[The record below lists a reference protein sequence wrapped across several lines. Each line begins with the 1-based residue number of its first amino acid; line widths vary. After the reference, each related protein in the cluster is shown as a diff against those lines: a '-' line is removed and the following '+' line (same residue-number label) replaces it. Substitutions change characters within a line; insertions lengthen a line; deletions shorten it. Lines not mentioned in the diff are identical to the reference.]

1 MSALGQKR
9 TLVRVHM
16 MSALPLKADI
26 DPQSAN
32 VRFVPIADIASSF
45 DQFVGATK
53 QRERKGDAERLAS
66 LEIDYQLDLRNSL
79 DRQIRRFLAP

>member
-45 DQFVGATK
+45 DQFVGTTK
-53 QRERKGDAERLAS
+53 QRERNGETEHLGGLKV
-66 LEIDYQLDLRNSL
+66 DYQLVLGGLL
-79 DRQIRRFLAP
+79 DR